1 MTTLATHERR
11 RLAAILG
18 MLGSDSA
25 GERDNAAR
33 MAEEFRRQHGLTWN
47 EVVGLAAVPEVT
59 PEPPPS
65 PEPPPVPPAPEPK
78 PEPKA
83 APAATPGRSKPPGTP
98 WRTPSRSR
106 YPAWQSG
113 LDRILE
119 RTNVGV
125 LVWGFVCGFVAL
137 FTLAGLFASHSG

>member
-1 MTTLATHERR
+1 MSLATHDRK

-18 MLGSDSA
+18 MLGSNSA

-33 MAEEFRRQHGLTWN
+33 MAEEFRRQHSLTWS
-47 EVVGLAAVPEVT
+47 ELLGLLAVPEVT
-59 PEPPPS
+59 PEPPP
-65 PEPPPVPPAPEPK
+65 VPPAPERK

-98 WRTPSRSR
+98 WHTPSRSR

-119 RTNVGV
+119 RADMGV
-125 LVWGFVCGFVAL
+125 FFYGFVSLFVVVML
-137 FTLAGLFASHSG
+137 LAFAYSMSHGG